1 MADKKVTQL
10 TALTAPAN
18 TDLLL
23 VIDDPAGSPVS
34 KKITIEDLFGAT
46 TGLTVADVDITS
58 TSGIALTGNAVTVSS
73 TGTRLTVTQ
82 GVIINGSGAD
92 SDTRIAS
99 DNNANMVYVDASAD
113 AVGIGTNTPTEAL
126 DINSDAIRIRT
137 AQTPA
142 SGNNTAVGWG
152 VGTIAWDASYLYIAA
167 NSTNIVRIPLS
178 AF

>member
-23 VIDDPAGSPVS
+23 VIDDPAGSPIS
-34 KKITIEDLFGAT
+34 KKITIEDLFGKTSTLSVSAIN
-46 TGLTVADVDITS
+46 ITS
-58 TSGIALTGNAVTVSS
+58 TGDTTLAANNFTIDSTTNITLTRGAV
-73 TGTRLTVTQ
+73 
-82 GVIINGSGAD
+82 INEDGAD
-92 SDTRIAS
+92 SDTRIES
-99 DNNANMVYVDASAD
+99 DNQANMFFVDASAD
-113 AVGIGTNTPTEAL
+113 KIGVMTNAPTEAV

-152 VGTIAWDASYLYIAA
+152 VGTIAWDANYLYVAA
-167 NSTNIVRIPLS
+167 NTTNIVRVALS

>member
-23 VIDDPAGSPVS
+23 VIDDPAGSPIS
-34 KKITIEDLFGAT
+34 KKITIEDLFGKTSGLSVT
-46 TGLTVADVDITS
+46 TINLTS
-58 TSGIALTGNAVTVSS
+58 TGDTTLAANNFTIDSTTNITLTRGAV
-73 TGTRLTVTQ
+73 
-82 GVIINGSGAD
+82 INEDGAD
-92 SDTRIAS
+92 SDTRIES
-99 DNNANMVYVDASAD
+99 DNQANMFFVDASAD
-113 AVGIGTNTPTEAL
+113 KIGVMTNAPTEAV

-152 VGTIAWDASYLYIAA
+152 VGTIAWDANYLYVAA
-167 NSTNIVRIPLS
+167 NTTNIVRVALS

>member
-23 VIDDPAGSPVS
+23 VIDDPAGSPIS
-34 KKITIEDLFGAT
+34 KKITIEDLFGKTSTLSVYAIN
-46 TGLTVADVDITS
+46 ITS
-58 TSGIALTGNAVTVSS
+58 TGDTTLAANNFTIDSTTNITLTRGTV
-73 TGTRLTVTQ
+73 
-82 GVIINGSGAD
+82 INEDGAD
-92 SDTRIAS
+92 SDTRIES
-99 DNNANMVYVDASAD
+99 DNQANMFFVDASAD
-113 AVGIGTNTPTEAL
+113 KIGVMTNAPTEAL

-152 VGTIAWDASYLYIAA
+152 VGTIAWDADYLYLAA
-167 NSTNIVRIPLS
+167 NSTNIVRVAFS

>member
-10 TALTAPAN
+10 TALTVP
-18 TDLLL
+18 TKDDLLL
-23 VIDDPAGSPVS
+23 VIDDPLGSPVS
-34 KKITIEDLFGAT
+34 KKITVDNFFGAT
-46 TGLTVADVDITS
+46 STVSVNAISISAVGTSTLSANTFTINSVNGLTVNTGIT
-58 TSGIALTGNAVTVSS
+58 
-73 TGTRLTVTQ
+73 
-82 GVIINGSGAD
+82 INSSGAD

-99 DNNANMVYVDASAD
+99 DNQANMFYVDASAD
-113 AVGIGTNTPTEAL
+113 KIGVMTNAPTEAL

-152 VGTIAWDASYLYIAA
+152 VGTIAWDANYLYLAA
-167 NSTNIVRIPLS
+167 NSTNIVRVAFS

>member
-23 VIDDPAGSPVS
+23 VIDDPAGSPIS
-34 KKITIEDLFGAT
+34 KKITIEDLFGKTSTLSVSAIN
-46 TGLTVADVDITS
+46 ITS
-58 TSGIALTGNAVTVSS
+58 TGDTTLAANNFTIDSTTNITLT
-73 TGTRLTVTQ
+73 R
-82 GVIINGSGAD
+82 GVVINEDGAD
-92 SDTRIAS
+92 SDTRIES
-99 DNNANMVYVDASAD
+99 DNQANMFFVDASAD
-113 AVGIGTNTPTEAL
+113 KIGVMTNAPTEAL

-152 VGTIAWDASYLYIAA
+152 VGTIAWDADYLYLAA
-167 NSTNIVRIPLS
+167 NSTNIVRVAFS

>member
-23 VIDDPAGSPVS
+23 IIDDPAGSPIS
-34 KKITIEDLFGAT
+34 KKITVEDLFGKTSGLSVT
-46 TGLTVADVDITS
+46 TVNLTS
-58 TSGIALTGNAVTVSS
+58 TGDTSLTANNFTLTTANNVTITKGVS
-73 TGTRLTVTQ
+73 
-82 GVIINGSGAD
+82 INSSGAD
-92 SDTRIAS
+92 SDTKIAS
-99 DNNANMVYVDASAD
+99 DNQTNMFYVDASAD
-113 AVGIGTNTPTEAL
+113 KIGIMTNAPTEAV

-152 VGTIAWDASYLYIAA
+152 VGTISWDANYLYIAA
-167 NSTNIVRIPLS
+167 NSTNIVRVALT